1 MGVHG
6 VNILVLVFAEVVYGI
21 DGVFLEIRE
30 RLEELCDV
38 YRGQAFERCMG
49 RMGKSNRMD

>member
-1 MGVHG
+1 MHG
-6 VNILVLVFAEVVYGI
+6 VNILVLVFTEVVYGI

-38 YRGQAFERCMG
+38 YRRQTFERCMG
-49 RMGKSNRMD
+49 RMGEPNRVD